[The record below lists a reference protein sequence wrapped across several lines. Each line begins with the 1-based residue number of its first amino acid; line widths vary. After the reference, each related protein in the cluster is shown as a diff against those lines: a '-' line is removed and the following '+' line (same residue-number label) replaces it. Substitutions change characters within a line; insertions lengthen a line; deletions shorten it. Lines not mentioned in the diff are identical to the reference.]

1 MGEEE
6 KKEIPG
12 IYDIPESEEYRKGK
26 IDKQFIKKVLL
37 TYGSP
42 SQVRAYEEISGIKL
56 DEEQANE
63 QQFFGFFIYHLCV
76 VFDPFEVV
84 GDKPL
89 KIPQQKALN
98 HYPDF
103 DGDRHISGV
112 FCV

>member
-1 MGEEE
+1 MRISLESIIKHLFRKEKKMGEEE

-56 DEEQANE
+56 DEE
-63 QQFFGFFIYHLCV
+63 
-76 VFDPFEVV
+76 
-84 GDKPL
+84 
-89 KIPQQKALN
+89 
-98 HYPDF
+98 
-103 DGDRHISGV
+103 
-112 FCV
+112 